1 MTLPA
6 SGAISMSDVN
16 TELGHSAG
24 TQISFNDADVREL
37 FAVSSGAIS
46 MSDGYGKARF
56 EYVYSTSYPQTF
68 WIDDSYP
75 AQPWTKIVRSNITI
89 YRDAPTSSPYTTGGY
104 IYLRGTLQYTTGTAR
119 YYSLARAL
127 A

>member
-56 EYVYSTSYPQTF
+56 EYVYSDKSPVTF
-68 WIDDSYP
+68 WLDDSSGM
-75 AQPWTKIVRSNITI
+75 TVIIRSDNTI
-89 YRDAPTSSPYTTGGY
+89 YNGASTSSPYTTGGY
-104 IYLRGTLQYTTGTAR
+104 IYLRGTLQKTIGTAR
-119 YYSLARAL
+119 YYSLA
-127 A
+127 

>member
-56 EYVYSTSYPQTF
+56 EYVYSESSTPTSWVDNSALSSTF
-68 WIDDSYP
+68 IIRYGF
-75 AQPWTKIVRSNITI
+75 VI
-89 YRDAPTSSPYTTGGY
+89 YTGASTSSPYTTGGY
-104 IYLRGTLQYTTGTAR
+104 IYLRGTLQQTIGTQR
-119 YYSLARAL
+119 YYSVARAL

>member
-56 EYVYSTSYPQTF
+56 EYVYSAIQPPSY
-68 WIDDSYP
+68 WLDDSALP
-75 AQPWTKIVRSNITI
+75 STWI
-89 YRDAPTSSPYTTGGY
+89 YYKGASTSSPSKSSPYTTGGY
-104 IYLRGTLQYTTGTAR
+104 IYLRGTLQQTIGTER
-119 YYSLARAL
+119 FYSVARAL

>member
-56 EYVYSTSYPQTF
+56 EYVFSSIYPPTY
-68 WIDDSYP
+68 WLDDS
-75 AQPWTKIVRSNITI
+75 ALSSTFIIINGLGI
-89 YRDAPTSSPYTTGGY
+89 YNGASTSSPYTTGGY
-104 IYLRGTLQYTTGTAR
+104 IYLRGTLQKTIGKQR

>member
-56 EYVYSTSYPQTF
+56 EYVYSDIYPPTY
-68 WIDDSYP
+68 WLDDS
-75 AQPWTKIVRSNITI
+75 ALSSTFIMISGLGI
-89 YRDAPTSSPYTTGGY
+89 YNGASTSSPYTTGGY
-104 IYLRGTLQYTTGTAR
+104 IYLRGTLQQTIGTQR
-119 YYSLARAL
+119 YYSVARAL

>member
-56 EYVYSTSYPQTF
+56 EYVFSRSYPMTV
-68 WIDDSYP
+68 WRDDSDLSMT
-75 AQPWTKIVRSNITI
+75 WIVSSNITI
-89 YRDAPTSSPYTTGGY
+89 YNSALTSSPYTIGGY
-104 IYLRGTLQYTTGTAR
+104 IYLRGTLQRTEGTQR